1 MTTVFCFIAACV
13 SFQMTAAAQT
23 AFRLSDLSWMAG
35 CWESR
40 DGGQRLISEQWMQPA
55 GGLMLGMGRTVE
67 RDKAVDFEMMRIEQ
81 NGADVV
87 FYARPRANKEETA
100 FKMIKGG
107 DGEAVFENKSHDFP
121 QRVIYRRN
129 GDKLLASI
137 EGDQKG
143 KLVVIGFPMVRAKC
157 DTLQPAMKVAGAARR
172 IHHS

>member
-1 MTTVFCFIAACV
+1 
-13 SFQMTAAAQT
+13 
-23 AFRLSDLSWMAG
+23 MAG

-40 DGGQRLISEQWMQPA
+40 DGGQRIISEQWMQPA

-67 RDKAVDFEMMRIEQ
+67 SGKAVDFEVMRIEQ
-81 NGADVV
+81 NGDEVI

-107 DGEAVFENKSHDFP
+107 DGEAIFENKGHDFP

-143 KLVVIGFPMVRAKC
+143 KLIVIGFPMVRAKC
-157 DTLQPAMKVAGAARR
+157 DTLKPAMKVAGAAHR